1 MLKKYYLPVVI
12 LVLLTLSSSLTFAQ
26 NSIDSARVPFSFFQK
41 ISPRTARPGEFT
53 SGGKTK
59 NSGVSKAA
67 ATSGLPGI
75 DSVVNWSDQFTAP
88 GFDFNGNPQS
98 VWPYTMVG
106 HPPES
111 GIPSFIGAPI
121 IPVGLDLL
129 GPDGKVAVFGGM
141 PLHFGP
147 SPAIVNAVVNSPVF
161 QPWFY

>member
-1 MLKKYYLPVVI
+1 MSTLHRVV
-12 LVLLTLSSSLTFAQ
+12 LTLLFFTLSNNFTFAQ
-26 NSIDSARVPFSFFQK
+26 TAVDSVRVPLKFLQK
-41 ISPRTARPGEFT
+41 ISPRTGRPGEFT
-53 SGGKTK
+53 LGGKTSNAGLTAK
-59 NSGVSKAA
+59 S

-111 GIPSFIGAPI
+111 EIPSFIGAPI

-161 QPWFY
+161 QPW